1 MFKVG
6 IIGPEST
13 GKSSLGQYLAKR
25 YGATY
30 VPEYARDYVASL
42 HRPYTYDDVCHIACK
57 QIETISKSPLVA
69 PQKDYPG
76 AQVVHSDLSCASA
89 PAIIGDAGVSPAG
102 YCPGAQAS
110 SPATSFF
117 GAPSKGE
124 NTKSPFKGD
133 LEGLDG
139 DGGCPV
145 IFFDTELIVTRVWFD
160 YVYGTAPDWLLSA
173 MQQYKMD
180 TYLLTYPDIPWI
192 PDPTRENGSDEM
204 RLQLFHRYEQ
214 EIQALDVPYYII
226 RHTDDLKFFE

>member
-30 VPEYARDYVASL
+30 VPEYAREYVASL
-42 HRPYTYDDVCHIACK
+42 HRPYTYEDVCHIART
-57 QIETISKSPLVA
+57 QIEQI
-69 PQKDYPG
+69 KDVG
-76 AQVVHSDLSCASA
+76 SGKWEASD
-89 PAIIGDAGVSPAG
+89 I
-102 YCPGAQAS
+102 
-110 SPATSFF
+110 
-117 GAPSKGE
+117 
-124 NTKSPFKGD
+124 
-133 LEGLDG
+133 
-139 DGGCPV
+139 

-160 YVYGTAPDWLLSA
+160 YVYGAAPDWLLSA

-192 PDPTRENGSDEM
+192 PDPTRENGSDEI

-226 RHTDDLKFFE
+226 RHTDDLDA

>member
-30 VPEYARDYVASL
+30 VPEYARDYVAAL
-42 HRPYTYDDVCHIACK
+42 HRPYTYEDVCHIARK
-57 QIETISKSPLVA
+57 QIATLSNSPLKGENQA
-69 PQKDYPG
+69 
-76 AQVVHSDLSCASA
+76 
-89 PAIIGDAGVSPAG
+89 GDVGVSPAV
-102 YCPGAQAS
+102 
-110 SPATSFF
+110 
-117 GAPSKGE
+117 KM
-124 NTKSPFKGD
+124 KSPFKGD
-133 LEGLDG
+133 LEGPEG
-139 DGGCPV
+139 RVPV

-160 YVYGTAPDWLLSA
+160 YVYGAAPDWLLDA

-192 PDPTRENGSDEM
+192 PDPTRENGSDAM

-226 RHTDDLKFFE
+226 RHTDNTNH

>member
-42 HRPYTYDDVCHIACK
+42 HRPYTYDDVCHIARK
-57 QIETISKSPLVA
+57 QIEEVGSGKWEA
-69 PQKDYPG
+69 
-76 AQVVHSDLSCASA
+76 SD
-89 PAIIGDAGVSPAG
+89 I
-102 YCPGAQAS
+102 
-110 SPATSFF
+110 
-117 GAPSKGE
+117 
-124 NTKSPFKGD
+124 
-133 LEGLDG
+133 
-139 DGGCPV
+139 

-160 YVYGTAPDWLLSA
+160 YVYGKAPDWLLSA

-226 RHTDDLKFFE
+226 RHTDDLDA

>member
-42 HRPYTYDDVCHIACK
+42 HRPYTYYDVCHIARK
-57 QIETISKSPLVA
+57 QIEQIKEVGSGKWEA
-69 PQKDYPG
+69 
-76 AQVVHSDLSCASA
+76 SD
-89 PAIIGDAGVSPAG
+89 I
-102 YCPGAQAS
+102 
-110 SPATSFF
+110 
-117 GAPSKGE
+117 
-124 NTKSPFKGD
+124 
-133 LEGLDG
+133 
-139 DGGCPV
+139 

-160 YVYGTAPDWLLSA
+160 YVYGAAPDWLLSA

-192 PDPTRENGSDEM
+192 PDPTRENGSDEI

-226 RHTDDLKFFE
+226 RHTDDLDA

>member
-42 HRPYTYDDVCHIACK
+42 HRPYTYEDVCHIARK
-57 QIETISKSPLVA
+57 QIEQIRAVGSGRTAKRSNSE
-69 PQKDYPG
+69 
-76 AQVVHSDLSCASA
+76 VVGQRSGRTVKRSDNEVVGQRS
-89 PAIIGDAGVSPAG
+89 GR
-102 YCPGAQAS
+102 
-110 SPATSFF
+110 T
-117 GAPSKGE
+117 
-124 NTKSPFKGD
+124 TKWSNSN
-133 LEGLDG
+133 
-139 DGGCPV
+139 V

-160 YVYGTAPDWLLSA
+160 YVYGAAPDWLLSA

-204 RLQLFHRYEQ
+204 RLQLFHRYDQ

-226 RHTDDLKFFE
+226 RHTDNSEL